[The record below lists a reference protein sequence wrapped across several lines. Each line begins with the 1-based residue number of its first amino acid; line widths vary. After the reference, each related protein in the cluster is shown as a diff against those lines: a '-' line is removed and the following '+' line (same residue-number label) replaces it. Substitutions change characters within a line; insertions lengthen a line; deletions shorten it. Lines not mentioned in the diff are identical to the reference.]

1 MLKMQRL
8 SKDLKLLNYSFVVEM
23 KGFYN
28 TKFKNEAYPN
38 ELSYECES
46 KVQNK

>member
-1 MLKMQRL
+1 MQRL

-28 TKFKNEAYPN
+28 TKFKNKAYPN